1 MLSFHFGFKE
11 LFKETVF
18 MSSAEIRKKV
28 KKYIDKADNH
38 VVKVIYSM
46 FEADSTQDD
55 WWEELPAPVKSSIIK
70 AENELKAGKG
80 IPHEVVMKKYK
91 KWLSR

>member
-1 MLSFHFGFKE
+1 
-11 LFKETVF
+11 
-18 MSSAEIRKKV
+18 MSNLEIRKKV
-28 KKYIDKADNH
+28 KKYIDGADEH

-46 FEADSTQDD
+46 FEADGKQDD
-55 WWEELPAPVKSSIIK
+55 WWEELPAPVRRSIIK
-70 AENELKAGKG
+70 AESELKAGKG